1 MVTLSSSLP
10 GRIRIKHRKAV
21 QASGSCPS
29 SAPTSVRLDAKPAE
43 KPRLPLVEGT
53 RRRQPSLL
61 DPELTGDPWFEDL
74 GFGLWA
80 LCLDD
85 ACLACIRGVDLDRP
99 SLNRLLDRVWKR
111 PPRRRR

>member
-1 MVTLSSSLP
+1 
-10 GRIRIKHRKAV
+10 
-21 QASGSCPS
+21 
-29 SAPTSVRLDAKPAE
+29 
-43 KPRLPLVEGT
+43 
-53 RRRQPSLL
+53 
-61 DPELTGDPWFEDL
+61 LTGDPWFEDL